1 MDKKKINDILNGVRV
16 NTSAPKVI
24 RQSNSNLNAASALSV
39 LFEAN
44 RTRPVRVGVKHKIKL
59 NPFQMPP
66 VF

>member
-1 MDKKKINDILNGVRV
+1 MDKKKINDILNGVRI
-16 NTSAPKVI
+16 NKSAPKVI
-24 RQSNSNLNAASALSV
+24 RQNNSNLNAASALLV

-44 RTRPVRVGVKHKIKL
+44 RNKPVRVGVTHKIKL